1 MYFRLFY
8 ERIKATT
15 ELYFMKIT
23 NNIKMIFLVAIAIL
37 ILFIF
42 NIKSSDF
49 NLNKSISACI
59 VAQKKTSKSFDIDKA
74 RDFCK
79 EEIKKSMNK

>member
-1 MYFRLFY
+1 MFY

-79 EEIKKSMNK
+79 EEIKKSKNK

>member
-1 MYFRLFY
+1 MFY